1 MKVNGCL
8 MAPKN
13 ADRTLVS
20 TVLNFFCSTHSA
32 IMNNEYGD
40 KVAIGIRTRVLWDI
54 GIAGGTQC
62 KQEIMSSVG
71 REREK
76 EEKTDKREIVKS
88 EKNSCKIG

>member
-1 MKVNGCL
+1 MHKKH
-8 MAPKN
+8 AH
-13 ADRTLVS
+13 RTFVS
-20 TVLNFFCSTHSA
+20 TVLNFFSGTHSS
-32 IMNNEYGD
+32 IYEYGD
-40 KVAIGIRTRVLWDI
+40 TVAIGIRTRVLWDI